1 MRKVAKK
8 LPAFRNEDEERQ
20 FWRTHSPLDHFDV
33 SRAKKVSFP
42 NLKPSLKT
50 ISIRLSEDMLDTLK
64 VLANKRDVPYQ
75 SLMKIFLARQIQQ
88 ERVPFHP
95 QEGGGSKKKRHG
107 GLANNTLQ

>member
-20 FWRTHSPLDHFDV
+20 FWRTHSPLDYFDV

-88 ERVPFHP
+88 ERVPFHA
-95 QEGGGSKKKRHG
+95 EEVGGSKRKRHG
-107 GLANNTLQ
+107 GLPNNTLR